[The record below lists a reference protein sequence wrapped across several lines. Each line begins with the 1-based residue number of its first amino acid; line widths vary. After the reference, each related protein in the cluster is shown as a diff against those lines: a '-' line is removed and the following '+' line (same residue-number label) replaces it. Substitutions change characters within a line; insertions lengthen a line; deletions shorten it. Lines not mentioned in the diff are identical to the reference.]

1 MALAESEGMGTTM
14 LVSPAGAN
22 GGFGNGFGDGGWW
35 ILLLFILL
43 GGNGFGGN
51 GINGIYPW
59 MNQSNQIANGFEN
72 QLLNQ
77 NIDGIR
83 GDLGAIQNALTSG
96 QFAQL
101 QQSFNVQSAL
111 QNCCCENRSNI
122 ADLKYTIATENCSD
136 RAAISDALRDV
147 LVAQTASTQRIL
159 DQMCQDRIDAKNEK
173 IADLQRQLTM
183 ASLSAAQN
191 AQTQTILADNALQTV
206 TLEQYLRSQ
215 ATPA

>member
-51 GINGIYPW
+51 GVNGIYPW

-77 NIDGIR
+77 NIDGLR

-122 ADLKYTIATENCSD
+122 ADLKYTIATENCAD

>member
-1 MALAESEGMGTTM
+1 MDLET
-14 LVSPAGAN
+14 VV
-22 GGFGNGFGDGGWW
+22 
-35 ILLLFILL
+35 
-43 GGNGFGGN
+43 GGNGV
-51 GINGIYPW
+51 NGIYPW

-122 ADLKYTIATENCSD
+122 ADLKYTIATENCAD

>member
-22 GGFGNGFGDGGWW
+22 GGFGSGFGDGGWW

-51 GINGIYPW
+51 GVNGIYPW